1 MKPLIFSTIH
11 GSHLY
16 GLSNANSDTDYY
28 FVYEGTGKDLKQSTD
43 GKIDTVRGDL
53 PAFLTR
59 ALSGS
64 HQSLE
69 ALFSHQKVYEPGMR
83 EKWGP
88 FIESLRVTGS
98 DVFAKYERTITK
110 FCYGDFKRRRHAVR
124 LSFNLADLRESGRF
138 DPEMSLT
145 QVWYADKMAGMY
157 EGDELKEMI
166 LP

>member
-11 GSHLY
+11 GSRLY

-28 FVYEGTGKDLKQSTD
+28 FVYEGTGKDLKQSVD

-145 QVWYADKMAGMY
+145 QVRYADKMAGMY

>member
-16 GLSNANSDTDYY
+16 GLSHADSDTDYY
-28 FVYEGTGKDLKQSTD
+28 FVYEGTGKDLKQSVD

-88 FIESLRVTGS
+88 FIESLLVTGS
-98 DVFAKYERTITK
+98 EVFAKYERTIKK
-110 FCYGDFKRRRHAVR
+110 FCYGGFKRRRHAVR
-124 LSFNLADLRESGRF
+124 LSFNLTDLRESGRF

-145 QVWYADKMAGMY
+145 QVRYADKMAGMY
-157 EGDELKEMI
+157 EGDKLKEMI